1 MLTYPTDRCYTRL
14 LNTKVEFSMSD
25 PNIDRLLGKRYHLQE
40 LIGTGAMGRVYR
52 AKDILLGGVSVAVKF
67 LALSIENEKMRLQDR
82 FEQEAKTCALVGQ
95 KSIHVVRVMDYGVDE
110 NNTPFY
116 VMEYLEGKNLSHVIR
131 KQQMTLPS
139 FLNIT
144 RQICLGLQCAHDGI
158 LVDGKVC
165 PIIHRDIKPSNILV
179 ISDPSFGKLVKIV
192 DFGIAKLL
200 QSDSNDTNYYLGT
213 LAYSSPEQM
222 EGKELDNRSDI
233 YSLGVMMFEMLT
245 GKVPLAAP
253 THSFGAWYKVHHYQ
267 QPRSFSEFAAKDLVP
282 KELDNLI
289 MSCLAKTVN
298 LRPENISEILKV
310 LASLEQNYN
319 VGIQQDIQASTKTL
333 TIPGSLELK
342 TKVDSRPSFSTDE
355 LVRVTSWPQNKPIAD
370 IVFTQSIHV
379 NGNIC
384 PALWVM
390 LPKQEIQN
398 RLICSRYNQFLFI
411 TSPHPMLLWLT
422 VIYNRKHGAKW
433 LPYYLDLKTSVG
445 KEITCLLGDTG
456 HYRLLFFP
464 REAPHSCA
472 HIQLSSIAPT
482 QRQRLQEWVTISSTL
497 VSSADPQVS
506 KNLLKNEYEK
516 IKPQILAKLEVIDTD
531 SPFYLSNQVS
541 I

>member
-1 MLTYPTDRCYTRL
+1 
-14 LNTKVEFSMSD
+14 MSD
-25 PNIDRLLGKRYHLQE
+25 PNINRYLCKRYQLQE

-52 AKDILLGGVSVAVKF
+52 AKDVLLGGVPVAVKF
-67 LALSIENEKMRLQDR
+67 LALSIQNEKMRLQDR
-82 FEQEAKTCALVGQ
+82 FEREAKTCALVGQ
-95 KSIHVVRVMDYGVDE
+95 KSIHIVRVMDYGVDE

-116 VMEYLEGKNLSHVIR
+116 VMEYLQGKNLSHVIR
-131 KQQMTLPS
+131 NQQMTLS
-139 FLNIT
+139 TFLSMT

-165 PIIHRDIKPSNILV
+165 PIIHRDIKPSNMLV
-179 ISDPSFGKLVKIV
+179 ISDPSFGELVKIL

-200 QSDSNDTNYYLGT
+200 QSDSNHTNYYLGT

-245 GKVPLAAP
+245 GKMPLAAP

-267 QPRSFSEFAAKDLVP
+267 QPRSFSEFVSKDLVP
-282 KELDNLI
+282 KELENLI

-298 LRPENISEILKV
+298 SRPQNISEILKG
-310 LASLEQNYN
+310 LASLEQSYTI
-319 VGIQQDIQASTKTL
+319 GIQQAPEASTKML
-333 TIPGSLELK
+333 AVPASLEPK
-342 TKVDSRPSFSTDE
+342 TKVDSRLSFSTDE
-355 LVRVTSWPQNKPIAD
+355 LARVTSWPQNKPIAN
-370 IVFTQSIHV
+370 IVFPQPIHV
-379 NGNIC
+379 NGNLC

-390 LPKQEIQN
+390 LPKQEIEN
-398 RLICSRYNQFLFI
+398 RLICTRYNQFLFI
-411 TSPHPMLLWLT
+411 TSPHPMLLWIT

-445 KEITCLLGDTG
+445 QETTRLLGNTG
-456 HYRLLFFP
+456 HYRLLFFA
-464 REAPHSCA
+464 REAPQSCA
-472 HIQLSSIAPT
+472 HIQLSSIAFA
-482 QRQRLQEWVTISSTL
+482 QRQRFQQWVAISSTL
-497 VSSADPQVS
+497 VSSVDPQIS

-516 IKPQILAKLEVIDTD
+516 IKPQILAKLELIDTD
-531 SPFYLSNQVS
+531 SPFDLCDQVS

>member
-1 MLTYPTDRCYTRL
+1 
-14 LNTKVEFSMSD
+14 MSD

-95 KSIHVVRVMDYGVDE
+95 KSIHIVRVMDYGVDE

-116 VMEYLEGKNLSHVIR
+116 VMEYLQGKNLSHVIR

-139 FLNIT
+139 FLNIM

-158 LVDGKVC
+158 LVDGTIC

-179 ISDPSFGKLVKIV
+179 ITDPSFGELVKIV

-200 QSDSNDTNYYLGT
+200 LPDSNHTNYYLGT

-245 GKVPLAAP
+245 GKVPLVAP

-267 QPRSFSEFAAKDLVP
+267 QPRSFSEFAVKNLVP

-298 LRPENISEILKV
+298 LRPQNISEILKV
-310 LASLEQNYN
+310 LASLEQSYN

-333 TIPGSLELK
+333 TVPGSLELK

-355 LVRVTSWPQNKPIAD
+355 LARVTYWPQNKPIAD

-398 RLICSRYNQFLFI
+398 RLICTRYNQFLFI
-411 TSPHPMLLWLT
+411 TSPHPMVLWLT

-433 LPYYLDLKTSVG
+433 LPYYLDLKTSVAQ
-445 KEITCLLGDTG
+445 EITRLLGDTG
-456 HYRLLFFP
+456 HYQLLFFA

-482 QRQRLQEWVTISSTL
+482 QRQRLQEWVTISNTL

-506 KNLLKNEYEK
+506 KNLLKKEYEK

-531 SPFYLSNQVS
+531 SPFYLSNQVF